1 MSLLSDRAIDAI
13 CVLASELGDDGSVH
27 VSPRYGKG
35 RGVFVNRL
43 TNVDQQQVYI
53 AGSGSE
59 QHEGATPR
67 DALEE
72 LRNAVPE
79 FQEADRVL

>member
-13 CVLASELGDDGSVH
+13 SVIASELGEGTIH
-27 VSPRYGKG
+27 VAPRYGRG

-53 AGSGSE
+53 AGSGPE
-59 QHEGATPR
+59 QHTGGTPR
-67 DALEE
+67 DALER
-72 LRNAVPE
+72 LRDAVPE